1 MRNRLMT
8 RIERLD
14 TYVPVDRVLDSIR
27 DREGTIL
34 LDSGSHGYGFG
45 QFSILVTNPI
55 KEIISYGD
63 TQEVRADGRIE
74 YFNANPF
81 DFLRNELSLGSGVEN
96 HLKQIPFYGGA
107 VGYFSYDFGRRLK
120 PSSLKMSPDRNMP
133 DYRFGIYDSALV
145 WDHTSK
151 ELYASVDPIS
161 QDPDASIDRLRQLVD
176 RTTQSEK
183 LRSFEVG
190 EIGSNFTRDSYLE
203 HIGKLR
209 ELIREG
215 EIYQANF
222 SQQFRVRFEGSGID
236 LYRKLRESN
245 PAPYAAYLNFG
256 DEEVLSSSPER
267 FLKYEEGI
275 VKTRPIKGTRPR
287 GETEAEERGFGEEL
301 AKSEKD
307 QAELLM
313 IVDLER
319 NDLGKVC
326 QPGSI
331 EVEGLYGQ
339 EAYASVIHQ
348 TATVK
353 GRIAKG
359 RNAIDCIEAMF
370 PGGSI
375 TGTPK
380 IRAMEVIDALESVKR
395 GIYTGSIGYIGF
407 DGRADFNIAIRTMR
421 IKDSEIAFNVG
432 GGIVWDSDP
441 VSEYEETLLKAK
453 AIFEA
458 LGKGKWDAR

>member
-1 MRNRLMT
+1 MT
-8 RIERLD
+8 QFEKLD
-14 TYVPVDRVLDSIR
+14 TYVSVDRVLESIR
-27 DREGTIL
+27 DRVGTIV
-34 LDSGSHGYGFG
+34 LDSGSHSFGFG
-45 QFSILVTNPI
+45 QYSVLVTDPI
-55 KEIISYGD
+55 KEIISFGD
-63 TQEVRADGRIE
+63 TQEVRTDEGIKF
-74 YFNANPF
+74 FNGNPF
-81 DFLRNELSLGSGVEN
+81 DLLRNELSLGPEFEN
-96 HLKQIPFYGGA
+96 RLEQVPFCGGA

-120 PSSLKMSPDRNMP
+120 PTTLKAQSDRNMP

-145 WDHTSK
+145 WDHSSK
-151 ELYASVDPIS
+151 VLYASADPGS
-161 QDPDASIDRLRQLVD
+161 QDPESSIKRLRKLVD
-176 RTTQSEK
+176 RATDSERI
-183 LRSFEVG
+183 RSFDVG
-190 EIGSNFTRDSYLE
+190 ELVSNFTRDSYLE
-203 HIGKLR
+203 QIGKLR

-222 SQQFRVRFEGSGID
+222 SHQFRARFEGSGID

-256 DEEVLSSSPER
+256 DEEILSSSPER
-267 FLKYEEGI
+267 FLKYEEGL
-275 VKTRPIKGTRPR
+275 VQTRPIKGTRPR
-287 GETEAEERGFGEEL
+287 GESEAEERRFSEEL
-301 AKSEKD
+301 ARSEKD
-307 QAELLM
+307 KAELLM

-319 NDLGKVC
+319 NGLGKVC

-331 EVEGLYGQ
+331 EVEGLYSQ
-339 EAYASVIHQ
+339 ETYASVIHQ
-348 TATVK
+348 TASVK

-359 RNAIDCIEAMF
+359 RGAIDCIEAMF

-441 VSEYEETLLKAK
+441 ISEYEETLLKAK
-453 AIFEA
+453 AIFDA

>member
-1 MRNRLMT
+1 M
-8 RIERLD
+8 
-14 TYVPVDRVLDSIR
+14 
-27 DREGTIL
+27 
-34 LDSGSHGYGFG
+34 
-45 QFSILVTNPI
+45 
-55 KEIISYGD
+55 
-63 TQEVRADGRIE
+63 
-74 YFNANPF
+74 
-81 DFLRNELSLGSGVEN
+81 
-96 HLKQIPFYGGA
+96 
-107 VGYFSYDFGRRLK
+107 
-120 PSSLKMSPDRNMP
+120 
-133 DYRFGIYDSALV
+133 
-145 WDHTSK
+145 
-151 ELYASVDPIS
+151 
-161 QDPDASIDRLRQLVD
+161 
-176 RTTQSEK
+176 
-183 LRSFEVG
+183 
-190 EIGSNFTRDSYLE
+190 
-203 HIGKLR
+203 
-209 ELIREG
+209 
-215 EIYQANF
+215 
-222 SQQFRVRFEGSGID
+222 
-236 LYRKLRESN
+236 
-245 PAPYAAYLNFG
+245 
-256 DEEVLSSSPER
+256 
-267 FLKYEEGI
+267 
-275 VKTRPIKGTRPR
+275 
-287 GETEAEERGFGEEL
+287 
-301 AKSEKD
+301 
-307 QAELLM
+307 
-313 IVDLER
+313 ER

>member
-1 MRNRLMT
+1 MT

-14 TYVPVDRVLDSIR
+14 TYVSVDRVLDSIR
-27 DREGTIL
+27 DCVGTIL
-34 LDSGSHGYGFG
+34 LDSGSHGFGFG
-45 QFSILVTNPI
+45 QYSILVTNPI

-63 TQEVRADGRIE
+63 TQEVKTDRGIE
-74 YFNANPF
+74 FFNCNPF
-81 DFLRNELSLGSGVEN
+81 EFLRNELSHGTGFEN
-96 HLKQIPFYGGA
+96 QLEQIPFYGGA
-107 VGYFSYDFGRRLK
+107 VGYLSYDLGRRLK
-120 PSSLKMSPDRNMP
+120 PSELKVPPDRNVP

-145 WDHTSK
+145 WDHSSK

-161 QDPDASIDRLRQLVD
+161 QDQEASINKLRQLVD
-176 RTTQSEK
+176 RATHSVSS
-183 LRSFEVG
+183 RSFGVG
-190 EIGSNFTRDSYLE
+190 DLVSNFTRDSYLE
-203 HIGKLR
+203 HIGMLK

-222 SQQFRVRFEGSGID
+222 SQQFRASFGGSGID

-245 PAPYAAYLNFG
+245 PSPYAAYLNFG

-267 FLKYEEGI
+267 FLKYEKGI
-275 VKTRPIKGTRPR
+275 VSTRPIKGTRPR
-287 GETEAEERGFGEEL
+287 GKTESEELRFSEEL
-301 AKSEKD
+301 ARSEKD

-326 QPGSI
+326 EPGSI

-339 EAYASVIHQ
+339 ETYASVIHQ

-353 GRIAKG
+353 GRIARG
-359 RNAIDCIEAMF
+359 RSAIDCIEAMF

-380 IRAMEVIDALESVKR
+380 IRAMEVIDALESVQR

-458 LGKGKWDAR
+458 LGMEKWDAR

>member
-1 MRNRLMT
+1 MT
-8 RIERLD
+8 RFEKLD
-14 TYVPVDRVLDSIR
+14 TYVSVDRVLDSIR
-27 DREGTIL
+27 DRVGTIL
-34 LDSGSHGYGFG
+34 LDSGSHGFGFG
-45 QFSILVTNPI
+45 QYSVLVTNPI
-55 KEIISYGD
+55 KEIISCGD
-63 TQEVRADGRIE
+63 TQEVRTDGGIE
-74 YFNANPF
+74 FFNGNPF
-81 DFLRNELSLGSGVEN
+81 EFLRNELSLGPEFEN
-96 HLKQIPFYGGA
+96 RLEQVPFCGGA

-120 PSSLKMSPDRNMP
+120 PSTLKVQSDRNVP

-145 WDHTSK
+145 WDHSSK
-151 ELYASVDPIS
+151 VLYVSADPGS
-161 QDPDASIDRLRQLVD
+161 QNPERSINRLRKLVD
-176 RTTQSEK
+176 RATDSES
-183 LRSFEVG
+183 LRSFGVG
-190 EIGSNFTRDSYLE
+190 ELVSNFTRDSYFRQ
-203 HIGKLR
+203 IGKLR

-222 SQQFRVRFEGSGID
+222 SHQFRARFEGSGID

-256 DEEVLSSSPER
+256 DEEILSSSPER
-267 FLKYEEGI
+267 FLKYEEGL

-287 GETEAEERGFGEEL
+287 GKTEAEERRFSEEL
-301 AKSEKD
+301 ARSEKEK
-307 QAELLM
+307 AELLM

-339 EAYASVIHQ
+339 ETYASVIHQ

-359 RNAIDCIEAMF
+359 RGAIDCIEAMF

-441 VSEYEETLLKAK
+441 ISEYEETLLKAK